1 MSMFVLFG
9 TLLNSL
15 ISLMV
20 FCMLALMT
28 SGSITVRCLTGVG
41 LVTTPDLLVAAGGC
55 IETTDTD
62 LSDSLDAALALEDTG
77 ML

>member
-41 LVTTPDLLVAAGGC
+41 LVTTPDLLVAGGC

-62 LSDSLDAALALEDTG
+62 LSDSLDSALALDTG

>member
-28 SGSITVRCLTGVG
+28 SGSMTVRCLTGVG
-41 LVTTPDLLVAAGGC
+41 LVTTPDLLVAGGC
-55 IETTDTD
+55 TETTDTD
-62 LSDSLDAALALEDTG
+62 LSNSLDAALALDTG